1 MEGGSGDG
9 QRFPSPP
16 PTSSN
21 HTHSSPQDDDPYV
34 RKTAAIC
41 VAKLADIAPD
51 LAEDRGFIAALAGL
65 LGDANPMVVANAV
78 AALCEIADAPGGGCP
93 GAAAAL
99 AAPATASTLVRALN
113 ECTEW
118 GQVFI
123 LDALAAYH
131 APATPAA
138 AEALAERVAPR
149 LQHANAAVVLSAVK
163 VLVAAADA
171 LDDATLKA
179 ALHKKIGPPLITLLA
194 AEPEVAYVALRNI
207 SLLVARYPALLAH
220 EVRSFFVKYNDPAYI
235 KAEKLGCLAALAT
248 PRTLDQVLLELR
260 EYAAEV
266 DADFARRAVRAVGA
280 LAVRVEGGS
289 EKCVNVL
296 LDLVATRVGHVVQ
309 EAVVVIRDVFRRFP
323 GKYESVISS
332 LAACL
337 DTLDEPD
344 ARAAMVWIIGEYA
357 DRIDNAA
364 DLLEGF
370 VDGLP
375 DEPPAVQLA
384 LVTAAVKLFLK
395 QPTARPQALI
405 QLVLTYAT
413 QESDDPDLRDRAFI
427 YWRLLSA
434 DPEAAKAVV
443 LADKPV
449 IAGVAGP
456 ALDPDLVARLLPH
469 MASLASVYHKPP
481 EAFVSRTRLAVTRAA
496 DLEAAAAAA
505 AAEEEGGGGGVSAPT
520 AAADA
525 GAVGPSSAA
534 APSPPP
540 AAPAVPDLIGDLLG
554 LDMPPAPA
562 VLAGAAPAPTPAPVD
577 DLLGGLGLAP
587 AAPAVLAA
595 GAAPAAGLF
604 APPSTSAPAL
614 PLLVPASQGK
624 GLAIS
629 ARLDAACPGGPV
641 YRLRLSNEGSPL
653 SSFQLQ
659 FNRNARGYAPAAAG
673 GAVVLDGGLASIPV
687 GGVAT
692 AAVPLTAS
700 PTLAD
705 PAGGARLQVA
715 VRCVPVGVLYFEDA
729 LA

>member
-1 MEGGSGDG
+1 
-9 QRFPSPP
+9 
-16 PTSSN
+16 
-21 HTHSSPQDDDPYV
+21 
-34 RKTAAIC
+34 

-65 LGDANPMVVANAV
+65 LGDGNPMVVANAV
-78 AALCEIADAPGGGCP
+78 AALSEIADAPGGGCP

-99 AAPATASTLVRALN
+99 AAPATASILVRALN

-171 LDDATLKA
+171 LDDAPLKA
-179 ALHKKIGPPLITLLA
+179 ALRKKIAPPLVTLLA

-207 SLLVARYPALLAH
+207 ALLVSRDPALLAH

-248 PRTLDQVLLELR
+248 PRTLDAVLLELR

-266 DADFARRAVRAVGA
+266 DADFARRAVRAVGS

-296 LDLVATRVGHVVQ
+296 LDLVGARVGHVVQ

-323 GKYESVISS
+323 GKYESVIGT
-332 LAACL
+332 LCAGL

-443 LADKPV
+443 LAEKPT

-505 AAEEEGGGGGVSAPT
+505 AAEEGEEGGASAAAPGGGGGM
-520 AAADA
+520 DA

-534 APSPPP
+534 PRPPPPP
-540 AAPAVPDLIGDLLG
+540 AAAAPDLIGDLLG
-554 LDMPPAPA
+554 LDMPSPVPAAAAAAAGAAAPVGDLLGGLSLGGGAGGLPA
-562 VLAGAAPAPTPAPVD
+562 AAPIDLFGAAPAP
-577 DLLGGLGLAP
+577 
-587 AAPAVLAA
+587 
-595 GAAPAAGLF
+595 
-604 APPSTSAPAL
+604 APPPPSAAL
-614 PLLVPASQGK
+614 PLLVPASKGK

-629 ARLDAACPGGPV
+629 GRLDASTSPPT
-641 YRLRLSNEGSPL
+641 YRLRLANEACGGPASA
-653 SSFQLQ
+653 FQVQ
-659 FNRNARGYAPAAAG
+659 FNKNARGLAPVAAG
-673 GAVVLDGGLASIPV
+673 GAVVLDGGLAAIPV
-687 GGVAT
+687 GGTAT
-692 AAVPLTAS
+692 AAVPLAVS
-700 PTLAD
+700 PAQAD
-705 PAGGARLQVA
+705 PGAGGRLQVA
-715 VRCVPVGVLYFEDA
+715 IRCVPSGVVYFEDA
-729 LA
+729 I